1 MTQSKTNRANDLRA
15 FIEDL
20 RTAGD
25 LREISGADWNLEI
38 GAITELL
45 GEEEGPAI
53 LFDDIVGHPAGYR
66 VFPTCCAP
74 TGARRRA

>member
-1 MTQSKTNRANDLRA
+1 MAQTKTNRANDLRA

-20 RTAGD
+20 RAAGD

-53 LFDDIVGHPAGYR
+53 LFDDIKGHPAGYR
-66 VFPTCCAP
+66 VFSNVLAP
-74 TGARRRA
+74 TGARR

>member
-38 GAITELL
+38 GAIPSCWAKKKARRFCSTTSWATRR
-45 GEEEGPAI
+45 AI
-53 LFDDIVGHPAGYR
+53 AS
-66 VFPTCCAP
+66 FPTCCAP